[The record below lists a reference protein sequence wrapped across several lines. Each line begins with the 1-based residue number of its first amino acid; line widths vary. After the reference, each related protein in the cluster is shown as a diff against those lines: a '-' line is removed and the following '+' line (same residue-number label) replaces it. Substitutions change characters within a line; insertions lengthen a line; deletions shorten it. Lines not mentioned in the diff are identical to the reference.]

1 MNQSMADNKVAREYF
16 ALTADFDWMGAGDAA
31 VAVRLE
37 KMEALLVKQ
46 PPSTPLLIIHQ
57 RDAGEASK
65 HLTVGEELANV
76 QRHRR
81 RTEKRLLENL
91 GGKVA
96 NLRRALLVA
105 AQCAC

>member
-1 MNQSMADNKVAREYF
+1 MSQTMADNKVAREYF
-16 ALTADFDWMGAGDAA
+16 ALTANFDWMGAGDAA

-37 KMEALLVKQ
+37 RIEGLLVKQ

-57 RDAGEASK
+57 RDAGDASK
-65 HLTVGEELANV
+65 HLTVGEELSNV

-81 RTEKRLLENL
+81 RTEKRLLDNL
-91 GGKVA
+91 GGQVA

-105 AQCAC
+105 AQCGC